1 MSQAVQETKE
11 SLAESSQGK
20 SKAKSDRKFKATI
33 YLTEKAERAFAELYV
48 NRYMEDR
55 KIDRSTIA
63 CEAILALYEKEKE
76 DKSED
81 ESLAQPQV

>member
-11 SLAESSQGK
+11 SLTKSSQDK
-20 SKAKSDRKFKATI
+20 SKAKSDKKFKATI

-63 CEAILALYEKEKE
+63 CEAILKLHEKEKE
-76 DKSED
+76 NESKD
-81 ESLAQPQV
+81 EPLAQS